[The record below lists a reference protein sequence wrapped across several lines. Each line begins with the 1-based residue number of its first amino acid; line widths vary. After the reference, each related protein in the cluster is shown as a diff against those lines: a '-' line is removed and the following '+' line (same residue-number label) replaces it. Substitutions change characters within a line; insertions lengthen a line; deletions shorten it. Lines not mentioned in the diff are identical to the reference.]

1 MAKRYHKPHRTAME
15 AATRALEKAERTQ
28 CMIIY
33 AAAALALRRYWHRG
47 RRAILNIFN
56 ATGEIW
62 QDCVSSPD
70 KSMLAM
76 CEQETGI
83 EVQCGDGRSWHDISY
98 FNGTFSGR
106 PMTFAQWTYM
116 RQQQLRWVAPQIVA
130 CFLLTLHRKYKFGYD
145 RCARFY
151 EQIDAVRVEYNMDPE
166 RLLEQCRAE
175 LRINIHDVVT
185 GNRTDNTGQ
194 HGVTNN
200 NDS

>member
-1 MAKRYHKPHRTAME
+1 MAKKCRKPHKTAME
-15 AATRALEKAERTQ
+15 AATKALKKAEREQ

-33 AAAALALRRYWHRG
+33 AAAALALRRHWKRG

-56 ATGEIW
+56 ETGEIW

-83 EVQCGDGRSWHDISY
+83 EVQCGDGRSWHDIAY
-98 FNGTFSGR
+98 LNGMLAGR
-106 PMTFAQWTYM
+106 QMTFAQWTYM

-151 EQIDAVRVEYNMDPE
+151 EQIDAIRAEFGVDPE
-166 RLLEQCRAE
+166 RLLQTCRQE
-175 LRINIHDVVT
+175 LRINIYDVVT
-185 GNRTDNTGQ
+185 KPGTDRTDKD
-194 HGVTNN
+194 VEMYI
-200 NDS
+200 